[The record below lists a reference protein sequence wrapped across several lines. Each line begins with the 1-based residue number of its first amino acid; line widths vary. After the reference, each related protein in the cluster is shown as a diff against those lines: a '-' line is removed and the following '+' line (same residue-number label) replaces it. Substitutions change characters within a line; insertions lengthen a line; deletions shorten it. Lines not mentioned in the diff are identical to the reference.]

1 MTFPDLGKPRVG
13 ITWMV
18 LSGLAFVVQNGIVRH
33 MGADIH
39 ALQSAFIRFVWGVI
53 LLAPMLPH
61 LLRHVPRKV
70 MPMLIWRGLFHA
82 AAVVL
87 WFYAMA
93 RIPIAQVTA
102 IGYLNP
108 VLMLL
113 AGSVLLGEA
122 LTLRR
127 ILAVVAALI
136 GALIVLRPG
145 VQVLGL
151 GHLAQIGA
159 AICFC
164 GSYLLAK
171 QLSSQISASVIVAM
185 MSLVVVVILAPM
197 AWVVWQPVTW
207 VQVLWLGGVAVMAT
221 IGHYCMTRAFR
232 AAPLAVTQPVVFLQL
247 VWATILGA
255 SLFGE
260 AVDAYVLIGGA
271 LIIGAISWLAWRD
284 HHSTADLSEGQRTP

>member
-1 MTFPDLGKPRVG
+1 MTFPDLGKPRIG
-13 ITWMV
+13 IAWMV
-18 LSGLAFVVQNGIVRH
+18 CSGLALVVQNGIVRH
-33 MGADIH
+33 LGADIN

-61 LLRHVPRKV
+61 LLGNLPAKV
-70 MPMLIWRGLFHA
+70 MPVLLWRGVFHA

-122 LTLRR
+122 LPLRR
-127 ILAVVAALI
+127 ILAVIAALV

-145 VQVLGL
+145 LQVLGL

-171 QLSSQISASVIVAM
+171 RLSSQISASVIVAM
-185 MSLVVVVILAPM
+185 MSLVVVVILAPL

-207 VQVLWLGGVAVMAT
+207 AQILWLGGVAVMAT
-221 IGHYCMTRAFR
+221 VGHYCMMRAFR

-255 SLFGE
+255 SVFGE
-260 AVDAYVLIGGA
+260 AVDGYVLVGGA
-271 LIIGAISWLAWRD
+271 LIIAVISWLAWRD
-284 HHSTADLSEGQRTP
+284 HQSTSALAEGQRAP

>member
-61 LLRHVPRKV
+61 LLRQVPSTV
-70 MPMLIWRGLFHA
+70 MPILLWRGLFHA

-185 MSLVVVVILAPM
+185 MSLVVVVLLAPL
-197 AWVVWQPVTW
+197 AWVVWEPVTW
-207 VQVLWLGGVAVMAT
+207 LQVLWLGGVAVMAT

-260 AVDAYVLIGGA
+260 AVDAYVLMGGA

-284 HHSTADLSEGQRTP
+284 HQSTADLSEGQRTP